1 MNKCAL
7 LVVCGLFLACNQP
20 QAKTVNEN
28 PVKIELASLI
38 ERGPAETISLNNWSK
53 SIKFVPLETEKL
65 PAIKG
70 ISKIIQKNDKILI
83 VHAQKASVFDLEGK
97 YLYDIGQQG
106 NKPENFTSLQN
117 LSVRNDTIFIKDKN
131 NQIKLYNWQGKF
143 VGQISSPELPILDL
157 YPVLNTDVFLGHI
170 PNRTGENK
178 NRLAIFRD
186 ATVLNLIPTYSKFER
201 ADGNTVITLTSEMRT
216 FDGNVSAFKE
226 LFNDTIFQIKP
237 DYSLHPYAIINLGK
251 NKATEEHRYTLTPGM
266 FTQKN
271 FDMFD
276 NKIALSAIGEKD
288 DVIYMVPYNKNIKP
302 YTFSFNKKN
311 GKAYYQKITYPESQF
326 DLTDNSIFTPS
337 FISTDGKFLI
347 DLEFT
352 KNDNKPVI
360 VLVER

>member
-1 MNKCAL
+1 MNKCTL
-7 LVVCGLFLACNQP
+7 LLVCGLFLACNKP
-20 QAKTVNEN
+20 QAEITNEN
-28 PVKIELASLI
+28 PVKIELASLA
-38 ERGPAETISLNNWSK
+38 EKGPETISLKDWSK
-53 SIKFVPLETEKL
+53 NIKFIPLETKEIQPVKN
-65 PAIKG
+65 
-70 ISKIIQKNDKILI
+70 ISTIIQKNNKLLI
-83 VHAQKASVFDLEGK
+83 AQPQRASVFDLDGK

-106 NKPENFTSLQN
+106 NKPENYISIQN
-117 LSVRNDTIFIKDKN
+117 LTVRNDTIFIKDKN

-143 VGQISSPELPILDL
+143 MGLIPTPELPILDL
-157 YPVLNTDVFLGHI
+157 YPVLDKDIFIGHI

-186 ATVLNLIPTYSKFER
+186 TTVLNLIPTYSKFER
-201 ADGNTVITLTSEMRT
+201 VDGSIVITLISEMRT

-237 DYSLHPYAIINLGK
+237 DYSLHPYAVINLGK
-251 NKATEEHRYTLTPGM
+251 NKATEEHRYALTPNM

-276 NKIALSAIGEKD
+276 GKIALSAIGEKD
-288 DVIYMVPYNKNIKP
+288 DIIYMVPYNKIIKP
-302 YTFSFNKKN
+302 YTFSFDKKS
-311 GKAYYQKITYPESQF
+311 GKAYYQKITYPESQLE
-326 DLTDNSIFTPS
+326 LTDGSFFTPA
-337 FISTDGKFLI
+337 FISTDGKYLI

>member
-1 MNKCAL
+1 M
-7 LVVCGLFLACNQP
+7 
-20 QAKTVNEN
+20 
-28 PVKIELASLI
+28 
-38 ERGPAETISLNNWSK
+38 
-53 SIKFVPLETEKL
+53 
-65 PAIKG
+65 
-70 ISKIIQKNDKILI
+70 
-83 VHAQKASVFDLEGK
+83 
-97 YLYDIGQQG
+97 
-106 NKPENFTSLQN
+106 
-117 LSVRNDTIFIKDKN
+117 
-131 NQIKLYNWQGKF
+131 
-143 VGQISSPELPILDL
+143 
-157 YPVLNTDVFLGHI
+157 
-170 PNRTGENK
+170 
-178 NRLAIFRD
+178 
-186 ATVLNLIPTYSKFER
+186 
-201 ADGNTVITLTSEMRT
+201 
-216 FDGNVSAFKE
+216 
-226 LFNDTIFQIKP
+226 
-237 DYSLHPYAIINLGK
+237 GK

-288 DVIYMVPYNKNIKP
+288 DIIYMVPYNKNIKP